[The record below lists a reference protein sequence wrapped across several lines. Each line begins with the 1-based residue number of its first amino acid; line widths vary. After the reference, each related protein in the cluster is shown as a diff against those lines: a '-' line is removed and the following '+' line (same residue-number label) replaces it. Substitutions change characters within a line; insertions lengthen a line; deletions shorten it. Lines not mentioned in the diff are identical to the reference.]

1 MFSEEKLILTLAPAK
16 SAPAIHDVQSQA
28 ALTTPNEPHWRRL
41 AVPGILLLVAIA
53 LATTLTFDLNAW
65 EVGHLRQDLGVQG
78 Q

>member
-1 MFSEEKLILTLAPAK
+1 MSSGEKLILSFAPHK
-16 SAPAIHDVQSQA
+16 SAPAIHDVQSQPALA
-28 ALTTPNEPHWRRL
+28 APNEPHWRRL